1 MEEYNKLARYP
12 GYWRVDGIG
21 NDISFDNK
29 GNQFTSVYFSRILET
44 EISNPF
50 RASAVDSK
58 HKDDSEGD
66 KFIPTRK
73 ISFPVQSIR
82 NFQVGTVWSST
93 DSQPGK
99 LVFRPKAIDSLLIDT
114 NQVTFLKLSDSLPSD
129 KFPFD
134 TLLPRQQFMLG
145 KNFGFMR
152 DMRFA
157 VIPVINHEK
166 TKWLIIPASEIFRFY
181 IGVSSKFIGASLSNQ
196 IKKYIDWEKS
206 VFSEKEPH
214 LYLRQR
220 LSRIEAYVLLQALSN
235 EKAKIALN
243 RPFHYL
249 STSFKNNLLAANED
263 KQPMCIQ
270 ASFPFSGQ
278 TTLTVSGKRMPLT
291 DDHENWAIYGMSILK
306 CTHPRSFDNAHIY
319 LDAKATQPNDNKP
332 GAPSDGNQSIF
343 EADEDLVLSEMPP
356 SAKYSVLGMTDLT
369 NQFSAMDGLKCTYHK
384 ELSRGKG
391 FIRIPLNIGKP
402 LEYSELEPNY
412 QEESDG
418 IKGVNSEQLHHELKQ
433 RDIIDF
439 LEMLVHLKQLLH
451 AKNWSLSTRY
461 LDSYS
466 AHGQFV
472 FTFFPSISGNYT
484 WYKSKNSDEN
494 RSRFVVWAEIE
505 VEKGKFIYLIEFE
518 SNPKDGARS
527 TALIYLNNYQ
537 YLDDQLFS
545 KFLKLTAIQ
554 NGWPS
559 KNRANADNSKI
570 KIKLI
575 KDVLQFIHI
584 KRINHLQ
591 SNTITNSDYSK
602 QWANNILK
610 NINDIFL
617 A

>member
-29 GNQFTSVYFSRILET
+29 GNQFTSVYFTRILEA

-50 RASAVDSK
+50 RATAVNSY
-58 HKDDSEGD
+58 HRDDSEGD

-82 NFQVGTVWSST
+82 NFQVGTVWNST
-93 DSQPGK
+93 DGQPGK

-114 NQVTFLKLSDSLPSD
+114 NKVTFLKLSGSLPSGD
-129 KFPFD
+129 FPFN

-145 KNFGFMR
+145 KNLGFMR

-220 LSRIEAYVLLQALSN
+220 LSRIEVYVLLQALSN

-243 RPFHYL
+243 SPFHYL
-249 STSFKNNLLAANED
+249 STSHKYNLLAKPEE
-263 KQPMCIQ
+263 KRPMCIQ
-270 ASFPFSGQ
+270 ASFPFSGL
-278 TTLTVSGKRMPLT
+278 TTITVSGKRMPLT
-291 DDHENWAIYGMSILK
+291 DDNENWAIYGMSILK

-319 LDAKATQPNDNKP
+319 LDAKATQAKDNNP
-332 GAPSDGNQSIF
+332 EAPSGGNQSIF

-356 SAKYSVLGMTDLT
+356 SANYSVLGMTDLT

-384 ELSRGKG
+384 ELSGGKG
-391 FIRIPLNIGKP
+391 FAQIPLNIGKP

-439 LEMLVHLKQLLH
+439 LEMLAHLKQLLH
-451 AKNWSLSTRY
+451 AKKWSLSTRY

-466 AHGQFV
+466 AHGQFL

-494 RSRFVVWAEIE
+494 RSRFVVWTEIE

-518 SNPKDGARS
+518 SNPKDGGRS

-537 YLDDQLFS
+537 YLDDPLFS

-559 KNRANADNSKI
+559 KNRADLGKSKL
-570 KIKLI
+570 KTKLI
-575 KDVLQFIHI
+575 NEVTRYINI
-584 KRINHLQ
+584 TRINHLPKET
-591 SNTITNSDYSK
+591 TINDNYRK
-602 QWANNILK
+602 NWADHILK
-610 NINDIFL
+610 ILDDFIT
-617 A
+617 